1 MLFASFDSFF
11 RKLFRRA
18 ANAIL
23 PARLQALDIGI
34 SNFTEENFALRVR
47 TNPDSVYAGTD
58 GAALWRARSRLED
71 RRENAM
77 GTSAGNG
84 LIFDWA
90 SAGPRTPSW
99 PAHVMLDDETL
110 RDGLQSPSV
119 TDPPA
124 AAKVEILHLMEKLGI
139 ETLDVGLPGAG
150 ARQREAVL
158 ALCREISSQRMRIR
172 ANCAAR
178 TMMVDIRPI
187 AEVSQL
193 TGVPIEALVFIG
205 SSPIRQYAEEW
216 TIEQIQRHTRE
227 AITFAVKEGL
237 DVTYV
242 TEDTIRSSPAHLRI
256 LFAEAI
262 EAGAKRLCL
271 CDTCG
276 AATPEAVWNL
286 VSWVKKFL
294 SETGARSSIGI
305 DWHGHRDRGLDVA
318 NTLAA
323 IEAGASRVHGTA
335 FGIGERVGNTPME
348 QLLVN
353 LNLLGM
359 RHDDLSSLQAYVDSV
374 SAATGVP
381 VPANTPVIGR
391 DAFRTATGV
400 HASAILKAQ
409 KKGDRWLT
417 DYVYSGVPASVIG
430 RTQEIEIGP
439 LSGSSNVIFYLTQR
453 GIVASHELIQTVLLA
468 AKESSRILQEPEVL
482 AIVQRFDGFPR
493 R

>member
-1 MLFASFDSFF
+1 M
-11 RKLFRRA
+11 
-18 ANAIL
+18 
-23 PARLQALDIGI
+23 GI
-34 SNFTEENFALRVR
+34 SV
-47 TNPDSVYAGTD
+47 
-58 GAALWRARSRLED
+58 
-71 RRENAM
+71 
-77 GTSAGNG
+77 GNG

-90 SAGPRTPSW
+90 GAGPRTTSW

-124 AAKVEILHLMEKLGI
+124 AAKVEILHLMENLGI
-139 ETLDVGLPGAG
+139 ETVDVGLPGAG

-158 ALCREISSQRMRIR
+158 ALCREISDRRMHIR
-172 ANCAAR
+172 PNCAAR
-178 TMMVDIRPI
+178 TMMVDILPI
-187 AEVSQL
+187 AEASQL
-193 TGVPIEALVFIG
+193 TGVPIEACLFIG

-216 TIEQIQRHTRE
+216 TLEQILRHTRE
-227 AITFAVKEGL
+227 AIRFAVKEGL
-237 DVTYV
+237 DVMYV

-294 SETGARSSIGI
+294 AETGADLGI
-305 DWHGHRDRGLDVA
+305 DWHGHRDRGLDLA

-335 FGIGERVGNTPME
+335 LGIGERVGNTPME

-359 RHDDLSSLQAYVDSV
+359 RHDDLSSLQGYVDSV
-374 SAATGVP
+374 SAATSVP

-400 HASAILKAQ
+400 HAAAIIKAQ

-417 DYVYSGVPASVIG
+417 DHVYSGVPASLIG
-430 RTQEIEIGP
+430 RSQEIEVGP
-439 LSGSSNVIFYLTQR
+439 MSGSSNVVFYLSQR
-453 GIVASHELIQTVLLA
+453 GIVASHELIQAVLLA
-468 AKESSRILQEPEVL
+468 AKESNRILQEPEIL
-482 AIVQRFDGFPR
+482 AIVRRFEKVTS
-493 R
+493 

>member
-1 MLFASFDSFF
+1 ME
-11 RKLFRRA
+11 
-18 ANAIL
+18 
-23 PARLQALDIGI
+23 I
-34 SNFTEENFALRVR
+34 SAE
-47 TNPDSVYAGTD
+47 
-58 GAALWRARSRLED
+58 
-71 RRENAM
+71 
-77 GTSAGNG
+77 NG

-90 SAGPRTPSW
+90 RAGPRTTSW

-124 AAKVEILHLMEKLGI
+124 AAKVEILHLMEALGI
-139 ETLDVGLPGAG
+139 ETADVGLPGAG
-150 ARQREAVL
+150 GRQREAVL
-158 ALCREISSQRMRIR
+158 ALCREISSRRMRIR
-172 ANCAAR
+172 PNCAAR

-193 TGVPIEALVFIG
+193 TGVPIEAAVFIG

-216 TIEQIQRHTRE
+216 TLDQILRHTRE
-227 AITFAVKEGL
+227 AIGFAVREGL
-237 DVTYV
+237 EVMYV
-242 TEDTIRSSPAHLRI
+242 TEDTVRSSPEHLRI

-294 SETGARSSIGI
+294 AETGADLGI
-305 DWHGHRDRGLDVA
+305 DWHGHRDRGLDLA

-335 FGIGERVGNTPME
+335 LGIGERVGNTPME

-359 RHDDLSSLQAYVDSV
+359 RHDDLSSLQKYVDSV
-374 SAATGVP
+374 SAATSIP
-381 VPANTPVIGR
+381 VQANTPVVGR

-400 HASAILKAQ
+400 HAAAIIKAQ

-417 DYVYSGVPASVIG
+417 DLVYSGVPASLIG
-430 RTQEIEIGP
+430 RNQEIEIGP
-439 LSGSSNVIFYLTQR
+439 MSGSSNVIFYLSQR
-453 GIVASHELIQTVLLA
+453 GIVASHELIQAVLLA
-468 AKESSRILQEPEVL
+468 AKESNRILPEPDIL
-482 AIVQRFDGFPR
+482 AIVRRFENVIS
-493 R
+493 